1 MRKFKKDEILN
12 MTVAQ
17 LITETNFKIKLGGD
31 KGSSF
36 IYCGMAKDIDPDS
49 LDKTILDGYAHTIK
63 IQKRQVK
70 TISETPKGYND
81 YEKIV
86 QAKRQ
91 KAINKKLK
99 WLTIEMERTGQDGNI
114 NMEKLSH
121 EAEEEFPISRDL
133 YKKWRDKL
141 ERDLD
146 RAKTTLKRT
155 QKRVDT
161 FTSIR
166 SRKIKDIYPSI
177 DEINTYIVLYD
188 GREVGRYWTT
198 KEYETGV
205 IEKEADDE

>member
-1 MRKFKKDEILN
+1 MRRFKREEILN
-12 MTVAQ
+12 MTISQ
-17 LITETNFKIKLGGD
+17 LISDTNLKIKLGGD

-36 IYCGMAKDIDPDS
+36 IYCGMAKDINPDD
-49 LDKTILDGYAHTIK
+49 LDRIILDGYAHTIK
-63 IQKRQVK
+63 IQKRRIQS
-70 TISETPKGYND
+70 ISETPKGYND

-99 WLTIEMERTGQDGNI
+99 WLTIEMKRTGQGGNI
-114 NMEKLSH
+114 NMEKLTQ
-121 EAEEEFPISRDL
+121 EAEEEFPISRGM

-141 ERDLD
+141 ERDME
-146 RAKTTLKRT
+146 RAKTALKCT
-155 QKRVDT
+155 QKKVDT

-205 IEKEADDE
+205 IEKEGDDE